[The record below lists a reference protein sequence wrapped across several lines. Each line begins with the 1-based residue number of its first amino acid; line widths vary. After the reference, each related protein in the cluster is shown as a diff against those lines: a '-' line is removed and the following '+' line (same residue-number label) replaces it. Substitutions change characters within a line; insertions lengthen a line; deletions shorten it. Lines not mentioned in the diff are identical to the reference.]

1 VAKKDSLKN
10 EPVML
15 IKLKLVNS
23 QRNII
28 LILYQMR
35 KIYGI
40 GETVFDIIF
49 KNGQPQAA
57 KAGGAMLNSTVSL
70 GRIGLPVFFISEY
83 ASDNVGRIID
93 SFLSENGVGTSYVD
107 HFKDGK
113 TKLALAF
120 LNERN
125 DASYTFY
132 QDYPE
137 KRLSVDFPMIMKD
150 DIILCGSIY
159 AITGEIRKKFM
170 DLITKAKENGAIV
183 IYDPNFR
190 PTHSSD
196 LETLKPMIIENM
208 QAAKLIRGSDEDFKN
223 IYGANTPDEAWNV
236 VRKYCNCM
244 VYTANSEGVY
254 VRTISY
260 AGRFAVKAIKPIS
273 TIGAGDNFNAGMMA
287 AIYKN
292 QITIDQ
298 LDKMGEEGWSKVIS
312 MGVDFATNV
321 CLSYENY
328 ISLEF
333 ARELKIS

>member
-1 VAKKDSLKN
+1 
-10 EPVML
+10 
-15 IKLKLVNS
+15 
-23 QRNII
+23 
-28 LILYQMR
+28 MR

-57 KAGGAMLNSTVSL
+57 KAGGAMLNSIVSL

-83 ASDNVGRIID
+83 ANDNVGKIID
-93 SFLSENGVGTSYVD
+93 SFLSENGVGTNYVD
-107 HFKDGK
+107 HFTHGK

-120 LNERN
+120 LNEKN
-125 DASYTFY
+125 DANYTFY

-137 KRLSVDFPMIMKD
+137 KRLNIDFPVIRKD

-159 AITGEIRKKFM
+159 AITSEIRKKFM
-170 DLITKAKENGAIV
+170 KLTSTSKENGAIV

-196 LETLKPMIIENM
+196 LDTLKPMIIENM
-208 QAAKLIRGSDEDFKN
+208 KTATLIRGSDEDFKN
-223 IYGANTPDEAWNV
+223 IFGANTADEAWNV
-236 VRKYCNCM
+236 ASKYSKCL

-254 VRTISY
+254 VRTNSF
-260 AGRFAVKAIKPIS
+260 AGRFAVKAIKPVS

-287 AIYKN
+287 AIYRN
-292 QITIDQ
+292 QITMDQ
-298 LDKMGEEGWSKVIS
+298 LDKMGEEVWSKVIS

-321 CLSYENY
+321 CLSYDNY
-328 ISLEF
+328 ISLEL
-333 ARELKIS
+333 AKELKNK

>member
-1 VAKKDSLKN
+1 
-10 EPVML
+10 
-15 IKLKLVNS
+15 
-23 QRNII
+23 
-28 LILYQMR
+28 MR

-49 KNGQPQAA
+49 KGGQTQAA

-70 GRIGLPVFFISEY
+70 GRIGLPVSFISEY
-83 ASDNVGRIID
+83 ANDNVGKIID
-93 SFLSENGVGTSYVD
+93 DFLQKNGVATDFVD
-107 HFKDGK
+107 HFKEGK

-120 LNERN
+120 LNEKN

-137 KRLSVDFPMIMKD
+137 LRLNIKFPEIIKD

-159 AITGEIRKKFM
+159 AITDEIRKKFR
-170 DLITKAKENGAIV
+170 DLVSMAKKNGAIV

-190 PTHSSD
+190 PSHSSD
-196 LETLKPMIIENM
+196 LDKLLPLIVENM
-208 QAAKLIRGSDEDFKN
+208 QNAKLVRGSDEDFKN
-223 IYGANTPDEAWNV
+223 IFGAKTPDEAWKV
-236 VRKYCNCM
+236 VSKYCNCL
-244 VYTANSEGVY
+244 VYTANAEGVF

-260 AGRFAVKAIKPIS
+260 SGRFSVKAIKPVS

-287 AIYKN
+287 AIYRH
-292 QITIDQ
+292 QITGDQ
-298 LDKMGEEGWSKVIS
+298 LDKMGEESWSKVVS

-328 ISLEF
+328 ISEEF
-333 ARELKIS
+333 AKELKTL

>member
-1 VAKKDSLKN
+1 
-10 EPVML
+10 
-15 IKLKLVNS
+15 
-23 QRNII
+23 
-28 LILYQMR
+28 MR

-57 KAGGAMLNSTVSL
+57 KAGGAMLNSTLSL

-83 ASDNVGRIID
+83 ASDNVGQIID
-93 SFLSENGVGTSYVD
+93 SFLTENGVGTSYVD
-107 HFKDGK
+107 HFTEGK

-132 QDYPE
+132 QDYPA
-137 KRLSVDFPMIMKD
+137 KRLNVAFPVINKD

-159 AITGEIRKKFM
+159 AITGEIRAKFL
-170 DLITKAKENGAIV
+170 DLMTRAHNNGAIV

-190 PTHSSD
+190 PSHSSD
-196 LETLKPMIIENM
+196 LDTLKPMIIENM
-208 QAAKLIRGSDEDFKN
+208 KLARLIRGSDEDFKN
-223 IYGANTPDEAWNV
+223 IFGAATPDEAWNV
-236 VRKYCNCM
+236 VKKYCNCM

-254 VRTISY
+254 VRTTSY
-260 AGRFAVKAIKPIS
+260 SGKFGVKAIKPVS

-292 QITIDQ
+292 QISVDQ
-298 LDKMGEEGWSKVIS
+298 LDKMGEESWSKIVS

-328 ISLEF
+328 ISMEF
-333 ARELKIS
+333 AAELKAI

>member
-1 VAKKDSLKN
+1 
-10 EPVML
+10 
-15 IKLKLVNS
+15 
-23 QRNII
+23 
-28 LILYQMR
+28 MR

-83 ASDNVGRIID
+83 ASDNVGKIID
-93 SFLSENGVGTSYVD
+93 SFLSENGVGTNYVD
-107 HFKDGK
+107 HFKHGK

-125 DASYTFY
+125 DANYTFY

-137 KRLSVDFPMIMKD
+137 KRLNIDFPMIRKD

-159 AITGEIRKKFM
+159 AITSEIRKKFM
-170 DLITKAKENGAIV
+170 KLTTTAKENGAIV

-196 LETLKPMIIENM
+196 LEILKPMIIENM
-208 QAAKLIRGSDEDFKN
+208 QTATLIRGSDEDFKN
-223 IYGANTPDEAWNV
+223 IFGANTPDEAFNV
-236 VRKYCNCM
+236 VRKYCNCL
-244 VYTANSEGVY
+244 VYTANAEGVY
-254 VRTISY
+254 VRTNSY
-260 AGRFAVKAIKPIS
+260 AGRFAVKAIKPVS

-287 AIYKN
+287 AIYRN

-298 LDKMGEEGWSKVIS
+298 LDKMGEEVWSKVIS

-321 CLSYENY
+321 CLSYDNY
-328 ISLEF
+328 ISLEL
-333 ARELKIS
+333 AKELKSR

>member
-1 VAKKDSLKN
+1 
-10 EPVML
+10 
-15 IKLKLVNS
+15 
-23 QRNII
+23 
-28 LILYQMR
+28 MR

-70 GRIGLPVFFISEY
+70 GRIGLPAYFISEY
-83 ASDNVGRIID
+83 ASDNVGNIID
-93 SFLSENGVGTSYVD
+93 SFLTENGVGTGFVD

-132 QDYPE
+132 QDYPKNRMNTE
-137 KRLSVDFPMIMKD
+137 LPQLKKD

-159 AITGEIRKKFM
+159 AITEEIREKFR
-170 DLITKAKENGAIV
+170 DLIVASSNNGAIV

-196 LETLKPMIIENM
+196 LDKLLPMIIENM
-208 QAAKLIRGSDEDFKN
+208 KSAKLIRGSDEDFKN
-223 IYGANTPDEAWNV
+223 IFGAGTPDEAWNIV
-236 VRKYCNCM
+236 KKYCNCM

-254 VRTISY
+254 VRTVSY
-260 AGRFAVKAIKPIS
+260 SGKFPVKAIKPIS

-287 AIYKN
+287 AIYRN
-292 QITIDQ
+292 QISVDQ
-298 LDKMGEEGWSKVIS
+298 LDKMGEDLWAKVVS
-312 MGVDFATNV
+312 MGVDFASNV
-321 CLSYENY
+321 CMSYENY
-328 ISLEF
+328 ISEEF
-333 ARELKIS
+333 AKELKK

>member
-1 VAKKDSLKN
+1 
-10 EPVML
+10 
-15 IKLKLVNS
+15 
-23 QRNII
+23 
-28 LILYQMR
+28 MR

-49 KNGQPQAA
+49 KNEQPQAA

-70 GRIGLPVFFISEY
+70 GRIGLPVSFISEY
-83 ASDNVGRIID
+83 AGDNVGKIID
-93 SFLSENGVGTSYVD
+93 NFLSENGVGTGYVD
-107 HFKDGK
+107 HYKDGK

-137 KRLSVDFPMIMKD
+137 KRLSIDLPVINKD

-159 AITGEIRKKFM
+159 SITCEIRKKFM
-170 DLITKAKENGAIV
+170 NLITKSKENDAIV

-190 PTHSSD
+190 PSHSSD
-196 LETLKPMIIENM
+196 LETLMPMIIENM
-208 QAAKLIRGSDEDFKN
+208 QAAKLVRGSNEDFKN
-223 IYGANTPDEAWNV
+223 IFGANTPDEAWNA
-236 VRKYCNCM
+236 VRKYCNCL

-260 AGRFAVKAIKPIS
+260 SGKFGVKAIKPIS

-287 AIYKN
+287 AIFLN
-292 QITIDQ
+292 QITSDQ
-298 LDKMGEEGWSKVIS
+298 LDKMEEEKWSKVIS

-333 ARELKIS
+333 AKELKNNFKLNFSLL

>member
-1 VAKKDSLKN
+1 
-10 EPVML
+10 
-15 IKLKLVNS
+15 
-23 QRNII
+23 
-28 LILYQMR
+28 MR
-35 KIYGI
+35 KIYAI
-40 GETVFDIIF
+40 GETVLDIIF

-70 GRIGLPVFFISEY
+70 GRIGLPVFLISEY
-83 ASDNVGRIID
+83 AGDNVGNIID
-93 SFLSENGVGTSYVD
+93 NFLMENGVDTGFID
-107 HFKDGK
+107 HFKEGK

-125 DASYTFY
+125 DANYTFY

-137 KRLSVDFPMIMKD
+137 KRLNIDFPVLRKD

-159 AITGEIRKKFM
+159 AITGEIRDKFTK
-170 DLITKAKENGAIV
+170 LIGAAKENGAIV

-196 LETLKPMIIENM
+196 LATLKPLIVENM

-223 IYGANTPDEAWNV
+223 IFGANTPDEAWNV
-236 VRKYCNCM
+236 VKKYCNCM

-254 VRTISY
+254 VRTVGYS
-260 AGRFAVKAIKPIS
+260 GKFAVKAIKPVS

-292 QITIDQ
+292 QISIDD
-298 LDKMGEEGWSKVIS
+298 LDRMGEEAWSKVVS
-312 MGVDFATNV
+312 MGVDFASNV
-321 CLSYENY
+321 CMSYENY
-328 ISLEF
+328 ISTDLAEEIKN
-333 ARELKIS
+333 R

>member
-1 VAKKDSLKN
+1 
-10 EPVML
+10 L

-23 QRNII
+23 QLNQIQI
-28 LILYQMR
+28 LNQMR

-83 ASDNVGRIID
+83 ASDNVGQIID
-93 SFLSENGVGTSYVD
+93 SFLTENGVGTSYVD
-107 HFKDGK
+107 HFKEGK

-137 KRLSVDFPMIMKD
+137 KRLSIDFPVIVRD

-159 AITGEIRKKFM
+159 SITGEIRKKFM

-208 QAAKLIRGSDEDFKN
+208 KSAKLIRGSNEDFQN
-223 IYGANTPDEAWNV
+223 IYGASTPDEAWDV
-236 VRKYCNCM
+236 VKNYCSCM

-254 VRTISY
+254 VRTVSY
-260 AGRFAVKAIKPIS
+260 AGKFAVKDIKPVS

-287 AIYKN
+287 AIYLNK
-292 QITIDQ
+292 ISVDQ
-298 LDKMGEEGWSKVIS
+298 LDKMGEKEWSKVIS
-312 MGVDFATNV
+312 MGVEFATNV

-333 ARELKIS
+333 AKKLKTRR

>member
-1 VAKKDSLKN
+1 
-10 EPVML
+10 
-15 IKLKLVNS
+15 
-23 QRNII
+23 
-28 LILYQMR
+28 MR

-49 KNGQPQAA
+49 KNGLPQAA

-83 ASDNVGRIID
+83 ASDNVGNIID
-93 SFLSENGVGTSYVD
+93 SFLSENGVGTNYVD
-107 HFKDGK
+107 HFTDGK

-132 QDYPE
+132 QDYPG
-137 KRLSVDFPMIMKD
+137 KRLNINFPVISKD

-159 AITGEIRKKFM
+159 AITSEIRKKFM
-170 DLITKAKENGAIV
+170 DLITRAKEKDAIV

-190 PTHSSD
+190 PTHSFD
-196 LETLKPMIIENM
+196 LETLMPMIIENM
-208 QAAKLIRGSDEDFKN
+208 QTAKLIRGSDEDFKN
-223 IYGANTPDEAWNV
+223 IFGAKTPDEAWNV
-236 VRKYCNCM
+236 VRKYCNCL

-260 AGRFAVKAIKPIS
+260 TGRFSVKAIKPLS

-287 AIYKN
+287 AIFLN
-292 QITIDQ
+292 QITSGQ
-298 LDKMGEEGWSKVIS
+298 LDKMGEEGWLKVIS

-333 ARELKIS
+333 AKELKSKKPF

>member
-1 VAKKDSLKN
+1 
-10 EPVML
+10 
-15 IKLKLVNS
+15 
-23 QRNII
+23 
-28 LILYQMR
+28 MR

-49 KNGQPQAA
+49 KNDQPQAA

-70 GRIGLPVFFISEY
+70 GRIGLPVSFISEY
-83 ASDNVGRIID
+83 ANDNVGKIID
-93 SFLSENGVGTSYVD
+93 KFLSENGVGTGYVD
-107 HFKDGK
+107 HFNDGK

-132 QDYPE
+132 QNYPE
-137 KRLSVDFPMIMKD
+137 KRLNINFPSIKED

-159 AITGEIRKKFM
+159 AITVEIRKKFM
-170 DLITKAKENGAIV
+170 DLITKAKENNAIV

-196 LETLKPMIIENM
+196 LDMLMPMIIENM
-208 QAAKLIRGSDEDFKN
+208 QTAKLIRGSDEDFKN
-223 IYGANTPDEAWNV
+223 IFGASTPDEAWKI
-236 VRKYCNCM
+236 VREYCNCM

-260 AGRFAVKAIKPIS
+260 KGRFGVKAIKPLS

-287 AIYKN
+287 AIYLNK
-292 QITIDQ
+292 ITSDQ
-298 LDKMGEEGWSKVIS
+298 LDKMGEEKWSKVVS

-333 ARELKIS
+333 AEELKSRHAN

>member
-1 VAKKDSLKN
+1 
-10 EPVML
+10 
-15 IKLKLVNS
+15 
-23 QRNII
+23 
-28 LILYQMR
+28 MR

-83 ASDNVGRIID
+83 ASDNVGKIID
-93 SFLSENGVGTSYVD
+93 SFLSENGVGTNYVD
-107 HFKDGK
+107 HFTYGK

-125 DASYTFY
+125 DANYTFY

-137 KRLSVDFPMIMKD
+137 KRLNIDFPVIRKD

-159 AITGEIRKKFM
+159 AITSEIRNKFM
-170 DLITKAKENGAIV
+170 KLTATAKDNSAIV

-196 LETLKPMIIENM
+196 LEILKPMIIENM
-208 QAAKLIRGSDEDFKN
+208 QTATLIRGSDEDFKN
-223 IYGANTPDEAWNV
+223 IFGANTPDEAWNV
-236 VRKYCNCM
+236 VRKYCNCL
-244 VYTANSEGVY
+244 VYTANSEGVF
-254 VRTISY
+254 VRTNSY
-260 AGRFAVKAIKPIS
+260 AGRFAVKTIKPVS

-287 AIYKN
+287 AIYRN

-298 LDKMGEEGWSKVIS
+298 LDKMGEEVWSKVIS

-321 CLSYENY
+321 CLSYDNY
-328 ISLEF
+328 ISLEL
-333 ARELKIS
+333 AKELKNKQVIQTPEK

>member
-1 VAKKDSLKN
+1 
-10 EPVML
+10 
-15 IKLKLVNS
+15 
-23 QRNII
+23 
-28 LILYQMR
+28 MR

-70 GRIGLPVFFISEY
+70 GRIGLPVYFISEY
-83 ASDNVGRIID
+83 ASDNVGNIID
-93 SFLSENGVGTSYVD
+93 SFLTENGVGTGFVD
-107 HFKDGK
+107 HFKEGK

-132 QDYPE
+132 QDYPK
-137 KRLSVDFPMIMKD
+137 KRMNTELPILKKD

-159 AITGEIRKKFM
+159 AITEEIRDKFR
-170 DLITKAKENGAIV
+170 DLIATSSKNGAIV

-196 LETLKPMIIENM
+196 LDKLLPMIIENM
-208 QAAKLIRGSDEDFKN
+208 KSAKLIRGSDEDFKN
-223 IYGANTPDEAWNV
+223 IFGAGSPDEAWNIV
-236 VRKYCNCM
+236 KKYCNCM

-254 VRTISY
+254 VRTVSY
-260 AGRFAVKAIKPIS
+260 SGKFPVKSIKPVS

-292 QITIDQ
+292 QISVDQ
-298 LDKMGEEGWSKVIS
+298 LDKMGEDMWGKVVS
-312 MGVDFATNV
+312 MGVDFASNV
-321 CLSYENY
+321 CMSYENY
-328 ISLEF
+328 ISEEF
-333 ARELKIS
+333 AKELKQ